1 LLFIYFCFSDLYP
14 TPIVSVERVSLL
26 VAGVLAVIA
35 AIILVIG
42 TCYMACFCDDKF
54 DYSAIPQIDFMDEGV
69 RDLESLIHILSEIGH
84 PLHKT
89 VKLLAIEFDM
99 IKQRL
104 PVSNL

>member
-1 LLFIYFCFSDLYP
+1 MLFIYFYFSDLYP

-42 TCYMACFCDDKF
+42 TCYMACFRDDKF